1 MSQAISR
8 LPENNDVEI
17 KIEPITEIEDE
28 FEDISFEEE
37 SEEEVAEEEVTITE
51 IEQEIVDID
60 DETASGR
67 LSALRREIQTDGGQ
81 TNKKMTLAGEWIH
94 SSRTVDFIRG

>member
-1 MSQAISR
+1 MSQALNR
-8 LPENNDVEI
+8 LPENNDVEM
-17 KIEPITEIEDE
+17 KIEPITEVKDE

-37 SEEEVAEEEVTITE
+37 SEEDDAEEEVTITE

-81 TNKKMTLAGEWIH
+81 NEQKDDIGRRMDSFFKN
-94 SSRTVDFIRG
+94 R